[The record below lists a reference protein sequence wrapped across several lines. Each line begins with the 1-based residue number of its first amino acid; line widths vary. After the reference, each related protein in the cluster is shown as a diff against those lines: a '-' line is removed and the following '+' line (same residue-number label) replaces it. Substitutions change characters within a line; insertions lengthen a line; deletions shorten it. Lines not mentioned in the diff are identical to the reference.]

1 MITMML
7 NLTKIN
13 KSMSKDIKIGKLLC
27 DEDIIT
33 KRQLNKALQ
42 VQVKGDKRT
51 LGEIL
56 VDLGFCDFD
65 DITDAL
71 LNSSTDTKQHEEKH
85 EEIHNEPIQPEMVTG
100 LPPNKPEPVIEE
112 PKKEEPIELSEEK
125 VMGTKFTM
133 SLQTLGALV
142 AVIASGIGGYY
153 MLLQEI
159 EEAKNLPEP
168 PSIESI
174 FGDEYPSKPDGHN
187 WPRSYEQYKAQ
198 VGGLQKDMDD
208 VFDIIDEYEEKI
220 EDLEKLVA
228 NLRVEV
234 ARKKDK

>member
-1 MITMML
+1 
-7 NLTKIN
+7 
-13 KSMSKDIKIGKLLC
+13 MSDGVKLGQLLC
-27 DEDIIT
+27 DADIIT
-33 KRQLNKALQ
+33 KRQLSKALQ
-42 VQVKGDKRT
+42 AQVKGKQGT
-51 LGEIL
+51 IGEIL
-56 VDLGFCDFD
+56 VEMNFCSFD

-71 LNSSTDTKQHEEKH
+71 MNSSTDTKQHEEKH

-100 LPPNKPEPVIEE
+100 LPPNKPEPVPE
-112 PKKEEPIELSEEK
+112 PKREEPIEVSEEK
-125 VMGTKFTM
+125 IMGTKFTM

-142 AVIASGIGGYY
+142 ALVASGIGGYY

-159 EEAKNLPEP
+159 EEAKQLPEP
-168 PSIESI
+168 ISVENI
-174 FGDEYPSKPDGHN
+174 FNDEYPSKPGGHN
-187 WPRSYEQYKAQ
+187 WPRSFEQYKTQ

-220 EDLEKLVA
+220 DELEKLVA

>member
-1 MITMML
+1 
-7 NLTKIN
+7 
-13 KSMSKDIKIGKLLC
+13 MSKDIKIGKLLC

-71 LNSSTDTKQHEEKH
+71 LNNDSDTGKHEEKH

-100 LPPNKPEPVIEE
+100 LPPNKPEP
-112 PKKEEPIELSEEK
+112 KKEEPVEISEDK

-133 SLQTLGALV
+133 SIQTLVALV
-142 AVIASGIGGYY
+142 SLIAAGVGGYY

-159 EEAKNLPEP
+159 ELAKELPEP
-168 PSIESI
+168 VSVENI

-187 WPRSYEQYKAQ
+187 WPRSYEQYKTQ
-198 VGGLQKDMDD
+198 VGGLQDDMMD
-208 VFDIIDEYEEKI
+208 VQERIDEFEEAI
-220 EDLEKLVA
+220 EELERLVS

-234 ARKKDK
+234 AKKKDK

>member
-1 MITMML
+1 M
-7 NLTKIN
+7 NG
-13 KSMSKDIKIGKLLC
+13 DIKIGKLLC

-42 VQVKGDKRT
+42 RQVKGDKRT

-56 VDLGFCDFD
+56 VDLGFCEFD
-65 DITDAL
+65 DITSAL
-71 LNSSTDTKQHEEKH
+71 LNHDSDTQKH
-85 EEIHNEPIQPEMVTG
+85 EERQQEIVPEVKDI
-100 LPPNKPEPVIEE
+100 PPVEPVPEHYSNMGKEE

-133 SLQTLGALV
+133 SLQTLGALI

-187 WPRSYEQYKAQ
+187 WPRSYEQYKTQ

-220 EDLEKLVA
+220 EELEKLVS

-234 ARKKDK
+234 AKKKDK

>member
-1 MITMML
+1 
-7 NLTKIN
+7 
-13 KSMSKDIKIGKLLC
+13 MSDGVKLGQLLC
-27 DEDIIT
+27 DADIIT
-33 KRQLNKALQ
+33 KRQLSKALQ
-42 VQVKGDKRT
+42 AQVKGKQGT
-51 LGEIL
+51 IGEIL
-56 VDLGFCDFD
+56 VEMNFCSFD

-71 LNSSTDTKQHEEKH
+71 MNSSTDTKQHEEKH
-85 EEIHNEPIQPEMVTG
+85 EEIHNEPIQQPVV
-100 LPPNKPEPVIEE
+100 EPVPQPVVEE
-112 PKKEEPIELSEEK
+112 PKKEEPIEVSEEK
-125 VMGTKFTM
+125 IMGTKFTM

-142 AVIASGIGGYY
+142 ALVASGIGGYY

-159 EEAKNLPEP
+159 EEAKQLPEP

-187 WPRSYEQYKAQ
+187 WPRSYEQYKTQ

-220 EDLEKLVA
+220 DELEKLVA

-234 ARKKDK
+234 AKKKDK